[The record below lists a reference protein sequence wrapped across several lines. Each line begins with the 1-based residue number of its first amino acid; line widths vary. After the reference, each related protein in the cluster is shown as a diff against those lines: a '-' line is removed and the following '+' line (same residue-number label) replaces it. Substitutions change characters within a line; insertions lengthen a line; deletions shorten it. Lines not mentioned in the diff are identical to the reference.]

1 VKTFFLREL
10 AFLAAPL
17 FLLTRFKDLKAQAL
31 AVLFSVL
38 LFVTLSK
45 TLSAFVLYPV
55 DWEAWVGVVLGAVV
69 STFLAFF
76 AMFLLV

>member
-1 VKTFFLREL
+1 MKAFFLREL

-17 FLLTRFKDLKAQAL
+17 LLLTRFKDLRARAL
-31 AVLFSVL
+31 AVLLSVL
-38 LFVTLSK
+38 LFVALSN

-69 STFLAFF
+69 SAFLAAF
-76 AMFLLV
+76 AMGFLV

>member
-17 FLLTRFKDLKAQAL
+17 LLLTRFKDLKAQAL

-69 STFLAFF
+69 SAFLAFF
-76 AMFLLV
+76 AMFLLM

>member
-17 FLLTRFKDLKAQAL
+17 LLLTRFKDLKAQAL

-38 LFVTLSK
+38 LFVALSK
-45 TLSAFVLYPV
+45 TLSAFVLYPI
-55 DWEAWVGVVLGAVV
+55 DWEAWVGVGLGAVV
-69 STFLAFF
+69 SASLPVLVIA
-76 AMFLLV
+76 LLM

>member
-1 VKTFFLREL
+1 VKAFFLREM

-17 FLLTRFKDLKAQAL
+17 LLLTRFKDLKAQAL

-38 LFVTLSK
+38 LFVALSK
-45 TLSAFVLYPV
+45 TLSAFVLYPI

-69 STFLAFF
+69 SVLLMIF
-76 AMFLLV
+76 ATGLLM